1 MFILRK
7 IKKIAGKIIRITYK
21 LTYKLFKV
29 DDKLMIFI
37 SFHGK
42 DIQIILKRFMKKS
55 SKMKD
60 LKDIVLYGLLRII
73 NVKT

>member
-29 DDKLMIFI
+29 DDKLMILYLFMEK
-37 SFHGK
+37 G
-42 DIQIILKRFMKKS
+42 IQIILKRFMKKS

>member
-42 DIQIILKRFMKKS
+42 GIQIILKRFMKKS

>member
-1 MFILRK
+1 MRVDMFILRK

-21 LTYKLFKV
+21 LTYNLFKV

-42 DIQIILKRFMKKS
+42 GYSDNPKAN
-55 SKMKD
+55 
-60 LKDIVLYGLLRII
+60 YE
-73 NVKT
+73 

>member
-42 DIQIILKRFMKKS
+42 GYSDNPKS

>member
-42 DIQIILKRFMKKS
+42 GYSDNPKAIMKKS
-55 SKMKD
+55 FKMKD